1 MKVTRR
7 ELVAL
12 IAAATAVAQETP
24 EEQQKRNTNAL
35 DQFELKQETSRPSL
49 LRLDFLKLSF

>member
-24 EEQQKRNTNAL
+24 EEQQKRNTDAL
-35 DQFELKQETSRPSL
+35 DQFELKQETEPA
-49 LRLDFLKLSF
+49 FAFKA